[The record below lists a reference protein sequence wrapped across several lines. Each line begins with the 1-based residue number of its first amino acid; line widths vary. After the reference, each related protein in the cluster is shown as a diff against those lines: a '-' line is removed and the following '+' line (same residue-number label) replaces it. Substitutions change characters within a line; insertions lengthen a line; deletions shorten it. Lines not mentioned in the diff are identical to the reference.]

1 MNPKQFAKYFV
12 FYFGLVLAVTA
23 IITLLWNAFFHRQTV
38 VSWQTVFTLAII
50 LGVILAWTRSK
61 K

>member
-1 MNPKQFAKYFV
+1 MNPKQFGKFFVLYFA
-12 FYFGLVLAVTA
+12 LVLVIAA
-23 IITLLWNAFFHRQTV
+23 LLTLFWNAFFHGRGV
-38 VSWQTVFTLAII
+38 VSWQTAFALAII